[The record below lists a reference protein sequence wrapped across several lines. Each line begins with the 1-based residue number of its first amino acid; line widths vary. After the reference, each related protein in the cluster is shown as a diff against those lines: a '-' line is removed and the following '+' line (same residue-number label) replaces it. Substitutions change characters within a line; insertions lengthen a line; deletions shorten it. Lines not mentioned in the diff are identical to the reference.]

1 MKSIIAFVAF
11 QLVWLACAYSDVTG
25 WIWLGPACALLYLSF
40 ISFEAV
46 SVFTLAGLLAL
57 SGLVLDTALAQFGFV
72 EYLDTAWPT
81 GVAPLWL
88 IALWAAFAG
97 PLMTTF
103 DWLVGKPLFAA
114 ALGGIGGPFAY
125 VAGESLGA
133 LTILESKT
141 MALGAIG
148 LEWAVVTPLGV
159 WVGAKLK
166 QRDAELMADTNTQPE
181 SA

>member
-1 MKSIIAFVAF
+1 MKSIAAFIAF

-25 WIWLGPACALLYLSF
+25 WIWLGPACALLYLAW
-40 ISFEAV
+40 ISFDAV
-46 SVFTLAGLLAL
+46 SVFTLAGALAAV
-57 SGLVLDTALAQFGFV
+57 GLVLDTALAQLGFV
-72 EYLDTAWPT
+72 QYVDTAWPT
-81 GVAPLWL
+81 GVTPLWL

-103 DWLVGKPLFAA
+103 DWLVGRPLLAA

-125 VAGESLGA
+125 VAGESIGA
-133 LTILESKT
+133 LVILENKT
-141 MALGAIG
+141 AALAAIG

-159 WVGAKLK
+159 WLGAKLNE
-166 QRDAELMADTNTQPE
+166 RDADIAPNDEAQAE